1 MRYDFDQVI
10 NRYNTNSVKWDKTEK
25 LFGDKDILPM
35 WIADMDFACPKPVVD
50 AIKERADHGIFGYT
64 TRSQDY
70 FKAFIDWVERR
81 HNWSVNKRWIRCTP
95 GIMTALSIA
104 IQSFTD
110 EMDKIIIQTPVYTPF
125 TEVIEKNNRKLVL
138 NPLKLENE
146 KYEMDYEGLE
156 KMVVDT
162 DVKMIILCNPHNPV
176 GRVWSKEELMKLG
189 QICIDN
195 DVLVVSDEAH
205 MDIVHKGHTHTPFAS
220 ISEEFADNSI
230 TCTAPSKTFNLAGV
244 QMANNIIP
252 NKELRATFTNMID
265 RLYLGLSNTFGV
277 TAVENA
283 YKYGEEWFDQF
294 LDYVEGNLT
303 FLTEFIG
310 TNLQEIRVIPPEGT
324 YLVWLDC
331 RELGMDAKALEDFL
345 RKKAK
350 IAFDEGYTFGVGG
363 EGFTRVNIACPR
375 QVLEEGLKK
384 IENAVKESLVKV
396 GKEIK

>member
-1 MRYDFDQVI
+1 MRYDFDHVI
-10 NRYNTNSVKWDKTEK
+10 SRYNTNSVKWDKTEK

-50 AIKERADHGIFGYT
+50 AVKERAEHGIFGYT
-64 TRSQDY
+64 SRSQDY
-70 FKAFIDWVERR
+70 FMAFIDWVERR
-81 HNWSVNKRWIRCTP
+81 HNWSIKKQWIRCTP

-104 IQSFTD
+104 IQSFTN
-110 EMDKIIIQTPVYTPF
+110 ERDKIIIQTPVYTPF
-125 TEVIEKNNRKLVL
+125 TKVIEKNNRELVL

-146 KYEMDYEGLE
+146 KYEMDYENLE
-156 KMVVDT
+156 RMVVT
-162 DVKMIILCNPHNPV
+162 LDVKMIILCNPHNPV

-189 QICIDN
+189 QICMEN
-195 DVLVVSDEAH
+195 NVLVISDEAH
-205 MDIVHKGHTHTPFAS
+205 MDIVHKGSTHTPFVS

-252 NKELRATFTNMID
+252 NKELRNTFTNMID

-294 LDYVEGNLT
+294 LDYLEGNLT
-303 FLTEFIG
+303 FLTEFIE
-310 TNLQEIRVIPPEGT
+310 TNLKEIKVIPSEGT

-345 RKKAK
+345 QQEAK
-350 IAFDEGYTFGVGG
+350 IAFDEGYTFGEGG

-375 QVLEEGLKK
+375 HVLEEGLRR
-384 IENAVKESLVKV
+384 IEKAVKESLIRVQKEVK
-396 GKEIK
+396 